1 MPDSFLERALAFYQ
15 SLPPEAF
22 LRVFWMFFIFEFT
35 RYLVFDYVILLVYYL
50 DQLINYRVKQRARE
64 KLWEE
69 RPLISIV
76 VPGKNEGRHFYK
88 LTRTLAEQTYQQYE
102 LIIVDD
108 GSDDNTP
115 TIGRNL
121 ERRGFIDRFLRNEL
135 RGGKASGA
143 NMAIRYARGKFIIHV
158 DADTS
163 LNTDALEQILIPF
176 YMDSKVAGVGGNLKV
191 RNNSESLASALQGI
205 EYMKTITV
213 GRVVTSYLG
222 IYRIIS
228 GAFGAFRKDTLERVM
243 GYDIGP
249 GLDGDITV
257 KLRKM
262 GYKVHFTPKAIA
274 QTHAPT
280 SFYKLMNQR
289 LRWSKSLVRFRLR
302 KHADVYYPNQNFSI
316 SNFISFLENI
326 FYNFILNIFWFVYVI
341 DLVFNFYESL
351 AYVLLINYLLY
362 VGSNVL
368 QMLAVG
374 LFDRQ
379 PLEKLKLMVFVPLM
393 PFYTGLYLRLVRTT
407 AYFQELFYK
416 TSYDDPWNPPKSSS
430 HAKSMRI

>member
-1 MPDSFLERALAFYQ
+1 MPDSFLEKALAFYQ

-22 LRVFWMFFIFEFT
+22 LRVFWLFFVFEFT
-35 RYLVFDYVILLVYYL
+35 RYLAFDYLMLLVYYL
-50 DQLINYRVKQRARE
+50 DQIINFRKKQHARDA
-64 KLWEE
+64 LWED

-102 LIIVDD
+102 LIVVDD
-108 GSDDNTP
+108 GSDDDTP
-115 TIGRNL
+115 IIGRNL
-121 ERRGFIDRFLRNEL
+121 ERRGLIDGFLRNEL

-143 NMAIRYARGKFIIHV
+143 NLAIRYARGKFIVHL

-163 LNTDALEQILIPF
+163 LNADALENVLIPF
-176 YMDSKVAGVGGNLKV
+176 YMDTRIAGVGGNLRV
-191 RNNSESLASALQGI
+191 RNQSESLASALQSI
-205 EYMKTITV
+205 EYMKTITI

-228 GAFGAFRKDTLERVM
+228 GAFGAFRRDTLERVK

-262 GYKVHFTPKAIA
+262 GYKVHFAPKAIA
-274 QTHAPT
+274 QTHAPN

-302 KHADVYYPNQNFSI
+302 KHADVYYPNQNFSL
-316 SNFISFLENI
+316 SNFFSFLENLL
-326 FYNFILNIFWFVYVI
+326 YNFIFNLLWFVYVF
-341 DLVFNFYESL
+341 DLFFNFYENL
-351 AYVLLINYLLY
+351 VFILLMNYLLY

-368 QMLAVG
+368 QLLAVG

-379 PLEKLKLMVFVPLM
+379 PMEKLWLMLFIPLVPI
-393 PFYTGLYLRLVRTT
+393 YTGIYLRLVRTT
-407 AYFQELFYK
+407 AYFQELFYQS
-416 TSYDDPWNPPKSSS
+416 SYDDPWNPPKSSR
-430 HAKSMRI
+430 HAKAMRI